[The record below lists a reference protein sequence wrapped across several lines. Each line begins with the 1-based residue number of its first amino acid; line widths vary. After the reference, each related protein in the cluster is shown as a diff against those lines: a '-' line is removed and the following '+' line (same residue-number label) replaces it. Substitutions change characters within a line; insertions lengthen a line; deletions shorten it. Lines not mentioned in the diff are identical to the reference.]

1 MSHPPEPGPESAPG
15 PARPGLRRRVV
26 VTGAAGFIGAHV
38 CRRLLGMGIDVTG
51 IDNFDPYYD
60 AQVKRRALGEV
71 AGCAGSAA
79 FDFHEADLCDRGA
92 VGALVA
98 GAEGVI
104 HLAGRPGVRASVEDP
119 VACYRANVLGTAAV
133 LAEAARSGVRRVV
146 AASSSSV
153 YGDRA
158 AGPFHEEM
166 DVNEARSPYAA
177 SKRACEL
184 MAHTHHHLTGVPT
197 AMLRFFTVYGPGQR
211 PDLAISTFLS
221 AARDGRAVRLFGA
234 PTRSRDYTYIDDI
247 VAGVLAAYGAI
258 DRFGFRVWNLGNNR
272 PASLADL
279 VGVIGQVTGRALRTE
294 RAEAPQGDVEH
305 TWADLSRARRELG
318 YQPTTDLA
326 QGIAQQWAWMNGRSG
341 VGGA

>member
-1 MSHPPEPGPESAPG
+1 MTHTPEPGPVTNPG
-15 PARPGLRRRVV
+15 VAQRSQRRRVV
-26 VTGAAGFIGAHV
+26 VTGAAGFIGSHV
-38 CRRLLGMGIDVTG
+38 CRRLLGLGIDVTG

-60 AQVKRRALGEV
+60 AQVKRRALVEV
-71 AGCAGSAA
+71 ASASGAAA
-79 FDFHEADLCDRGA
+79 FDFHDVDLCERGA
-92 VGALVA
+92 VGALVR

-119 VACYRANVLGTAAV
+119 VACYRANVLGTAVV
-133 LAEAARSGVRRVV
+133 LAEAARGGVGRVV

-153 YGDRA
+153 YGERS

-166 DVNEARSPYAA
+166 EVNEARSPYAA

-184 MAHTHHHLTGVPT
+184 MALTEHGLSGLPV

-258 DRFGFRVWNLGNNR
+258 DRFGYRVWNLGNNS

-279 VGVIGQVTGRALRTE
+279 VRVIGRVTGRDLRTE
-294 RAEAPQGDVEH
+294 RAEAPPGDVEH
-305 TWADLSRARRELG
+305 TWADLSRAGRELG
-318 YQPTTDLA
+318 YAPKTGLA
-326 QGIAQQWAWMNGRSG
+326 EGIAQQWAWMNGS
-341 VGGA
+341 GGA